1 MIQISGT
8 VETIIYKNEETG
20 FTVLELDHDGE
31 PLTVVGEL
39 SSVGEGEVLTLH
51 GSFRTHPS
59 YGTQF
64 KAVAAEQQLPAT
76 ASAILRYLASGAI
89 KGIGP
94 VLASR
99 MVAQFGDDTLKVLE
113 NEPQRLTEVQG
124 ISPAKCEKLREELGR
139 MFGMRAV
146 MLFLSQ
152 FGIKSSTAVAI
163 WKRWGTMAQKIIEEN
178 PYLLCSEEIGLSFD
192 DCEAIARR
200 LGVPRRT
207 APTASRRRCS
217 SSCATTSQTATPA
230 CRRSQP
236 AAGGHRTASRWRRS
250 RWPRCW
256 RPCCSRTRSGARC
269 MVSGKSLL
277 VFLPDLYQAR
287 ALYRRARS
295 ADDDARSMPDGRY
308 QVLSPRQHRRPS

>member
-1 MIQISGT
+1 MQKENLIQISGT

-124 ISPAKCEKLREELGR
+124 ISPAKCE
-139 MFGMRAV
+139 
-146 MLFLSQ
+146 
-152 FGIKSSTAVAI
+152 
-163 WKRWGTMAQKIIEEN
+163 N
-178 PYLLCSEEIGLSFD
+178 C
-192 DCEAIARR
+192 
-200 LGVPRRT
+200 
-207 APTASRRRCS
+207 
-217 SSCATTSQTATPA
+217 
-230 CRRSQP
+230 
-236 AAGGHRTASRWRRS
+236 
-250 RWPRCW
+250 
-256 RPCCSRTRSGARC
+256 
-269 MVSGKSLL
+269 
-277 VFLPDLYQAR
+277 
-287 ALYRRARS
+287 ARS
-295 ADDDARSMPDGRY
+295 WGGCSACAR
-308 QVLSPRQHRRPS
+308 

>member
-163 WKRWGTMAQKIIEEN
+163 WKRWGTMAQKIIEEAKKN
-178 PYLLCSEEIGLSFD
+178 AEN
-192 DCEAIARR
+192 
-200 LGVPRRT
+200 
-207 APTASRRRCS
+207 
-217 SSCATTSQTATPA
+217 
-230 CRRSQP
+230 
-236 AAGGHRTASRWRRS
+236 
-250 RWPRCW
+250 
-256 RPCCSRTRSGARC
+256 
-269 MVSGKSLL
+269 
-277 VFLPDLYQAR
+277 
-287 ALYRRARS
+287 
-295 ADDDARSMPDGRY
+295 
-308 QVLSPRQHRRPS
+308 

>member
-1 MIQISGT
+1 MQKENLIQISGT

-99 MVAQFGDDTLKVLE
+99 MVAQYGDDT
-113 NEPQRLTEVQG
+113 
-124 ISPAKCEKLREELGR
+124 
-139 MFGMRAV
+139 
-146 MLFLSQ
+146 
-152 FGIKSSTAVAI
+152 
-163 WKRWGTMAQKIIEEN
+163 
-178 PYLLCSEEIGLSFD
+178 
-192 DCEAIARR
+192 
-200 LGVPRRT
+200 
-207 APTASRRRCS
+207 
-217 SSCATTSQTATPA
+217 
-230 CRRSQP
+230 
-236 AAGGHRTASRWRRS
+236 
-250 RWPRCW
+250 
-256 RPCCSRTRSGARC
+256 
-269 MVSGKSLL
+269 
-277 VFLPDLYQAR
+277 
-287 ALYRRARS
+287 
-295 ADDDARSMPDGRY
+295 
-308 QVLSPRQHRRPS
+308 

>member
-1 MIQISGT
+1 MQKENLIQISGT

-124 ISPAKCEKLREELGR
+124 ISPAKCEKLREELGLVHDFTKER
-139 MFGMRAV
+139 P
-146 MLFLSQ
+146 FLTTH
-152 FGIKSSTAVAI
+152 FERG
-163 WKRWGTMAQKIIEEN
+163 
-178 PYLLCSEEIGLSFD
+178 FD
-192 DCEAIARR
+192 DWYFIRIEANINDLR
-200 LGVPRRT
+200 L
-207 APTASRRRCS
+207 
-217 SSCATTSQTATPA
+217 
-230 CRRSQP
+230 QP
-236 AAGGHRTASRWRRS
+236 EE
-250 RWPRCW
+250 
-256 RPCCSRTRSGARC
+256 
-269 MVSGKSLL
+269 V
-277 VFLPDLYQAR
+277 Q
-287 ALYRRARS
+287 
-295 ADDDARSMPDGRY
+295 DARWADLAEIERMLDSGEMVPYYRDLVRLWF
-308 QVLSPRQHRRPS
+308 VMKDHRGSTTHE

>member
-39 SSVGEGEVLTLH
+39 SSVGEGEVLTC
-51 GSFRTHPS
+51 TAPS
-59 YGTQF
+59 APT
-64 KAVAAEQQLPAT
+64 PAT
-76 ASAILRYLASGAI
+76 APSLRRWLPNSSCRPPPRPSCGIWPPAPSRASAGA
-89 KGIGP
+89 G
-94 VLASR
+94 LR

-200 LGVPRRT
+200 LGSRRT

-217 SSCATTSQTATPA
+217 SSCATTS
-230 CRRSQP
+230 
-236 AAGGHRTASRWRRS
+236 
-250 RWPRCW
+250 
-256 RPCCSRTRSGARC
+256 
-269 MVSGKSLL
+269 
-277 VFLPDLYQAR
+277 
-287 ALYRRARS
+287 
-295 ADDDARSMPDGRY
+295 
-308 QVLSPRQHRRPS
+308 